1 MRNSMVMFTL
11 SVFEWKY
18 PFYEKFVSKNQNCC
32 CYVLDH
38 FMQVYPKN
46 RFDVLMLPDQ
56 SPISL
61 FPRDYSRL
69 LIKNKARNHKKWNTH
84 YKVKNYTREKWHKS
98 STFIWRPSNL
108 VANEKCHKALS
119 STLLIKKQ
127 NFQLCFKFYIM
138 LDRKICL
145 LSPKPVFKSAASF
158 AISAKDDNR
167 WNKEVL
173 NQIPEELQN
182 FFIMICC
189 CKNSVFPIW
198 CVRMHVHMPA
208 HAPLAWCM

>member
-1 MRNSMVMFTL
+1 MVMLTL

-84 YKVKNYTREKWHKS
+84 YKVKNYTREK
-98 STFIWRPSNL
+98 
-108 VANEKCHKALS
+108 
-119 STLLIKKQ
+119 
-127 NFQLCFKFYIM
+127 
-138 LDRKICL
+138 
-145 LSPKPVFKSAASF
+145 
-158 AISAKDDNR
+158 
-167 WNKEVL
+167 
-173 NQIPEELQN
+173 
-182 FFIMICC
+182 
-189 CKNSVFPIW
+189 
-198 CVRMHVHMPA
+198 
-208 HAPLAWCM
+208 